1 MPKIKL
7 DTSDIDE
14 RFWSIVEQERVTF
27 ENNQSNGST
36 SLPLEYNSETN
47 NE

>member
-1 MPKIKL
+1 MPEIKL

-14 RFWSIVEQERVTF
+14 RFWSAIEQERITF
-27 ENNQSNGST
+27 ENNQNNGIT
-36 SLPLEYNSETN
+36 SLPLEYNPETN